1 MLQYQKSKLFHQLNR
16 ALLIQSISFSFCLAT
31 RRRRRSACYFISKER
46 LVFHFILLLESFF
59 GILRLLGIGIG
70 FMQMR
75 CIWAQQMHCALME
88 SWTNDPPDK
97 KTSNNQP
104 NTRQNLYFF
113 FLKTFQ
119 EWLFFLFLLVTAY
132 NISFFSC

>member
-1 MLQYQKSKLFHQLNR
+1 MNFLSLISPFGHVLQYQKSKLFHQLNR
-16 ALLIQSISFSFCLAT
+16 ALFILNRALFIQSISFSFCLAT

-75 CIWAQQMHCALME
+75 CI
-88 SWTNDPPDK
+88 
-97 KTSNNQP
+97 
-104 NTRQNLYFF
+104 
-113 FLKTFQ
+113 
-119 EWLFFLFLLVTAY
+119 
-132 NISFFSC
+132 